1 MMRAIVPVTMDAEPL
16 MSWAEMLA
24 EDDVEVQSAKIASW
38 LKKQYGAQGIALV
51 IQDHRLERP
60 FLYSENIPEYT
71 IERLLGLIRTA
82 NQVEEP
88 RNEIRSFHRTQGN
101 VDLMKLQ
108 KHGESSKP
116 VLLTIPLATQNHPI
130 GTLAVLA
137 DSALIQS
144 LKGENSPPCSF
155 GPLISHLLD
164 NSIAHEY
171 KNRKIRMLNLY
182 QAVSSS
188 VCYAGDLHE
197 LLTTIMTIVTDELL
211 CEEGSVIF
219 FDEENNQFEFF
230 TAVGATAMDLA
241 KIRFPAD
248 KGIAG
253 KALKERTSLVVN
265 DTQNCLDFY
274 PAIDLLHDFRTES
287 ILAVPILSGGE
298 AVGVIEAI
306 NKLDH
311 KDFGREDEQILAAIA
326 DEVALAVKN
335 AKLFD
340 YVVDSYCKIR
350 QGQSGCKDCKRP
362 LKSWTPCAI
371 QLGKLQ

>member
-350 QGQSGCKDCKRP
+350 QGQQSCKGCKRP
-362 LKSWTPCAI
+362 LWSWTPCVR
-371 QLGKLQ
+371 QMNLS

>member
-1 MMRAIVPVTMDAEPL
+1 
-16 MSWAEMLA
+16 
-24 EDDVEVQSAKIASW
+24 
-38 LKKQYGAQGIALV
+38 
-51 IQDHRLERP
+51 
-60 FLYSENIPEYT
+60 
-71 IERLLGLIRTA
+71 
-82 NQVEEP
+82 
-88 RNEIRSFHRTQGN
+88 
-101 VDLMKLQ
+101 
-108 KHGESSKP
+108 
-116 VLLTIPLATQNHPI
+116 
-130 GTLAVLA
+130 
-137 DSALIQS
+137 
-144 LKGENSPPCSF
+144 
-155 GPLISHLLD
+155 
-164 NSIAHEY
+164 
-171 KNRKIRMLNLY
+171 MLNLY

-350 QGQSGCKDCKRP
+350 QGQQSCKGCKRP
-362 LKSWTPCAI
+362 LRSWTPCVR
-371 QLGKLQ
+371 QMNLS